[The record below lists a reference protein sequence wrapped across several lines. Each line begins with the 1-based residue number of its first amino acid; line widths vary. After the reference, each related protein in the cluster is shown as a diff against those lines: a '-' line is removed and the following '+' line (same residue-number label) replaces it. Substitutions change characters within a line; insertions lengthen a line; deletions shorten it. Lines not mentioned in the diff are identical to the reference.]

1 MEKKSILDI
10 SPSFEALIDQK
21 LSFSLILPKR
31 KCKNNIC
38 IVRAKSFG
46 SKN

>member
-1 MEKKSILDI
+1 MEKSILDI

-38 IVRAKSFG
+38 IARDKGFG